1 MHAYIYVFHMLSLS
15 ATATYVTIQRVCV
28 HPTFQMLNRVSV
40 VEDIAD
46 IRMKHSSWV
55 QPF

>member
-1 MHAYIYVFHMLSLS
+1 MHAYIYAFHMLSLF
-15 ATATYVTIQRVCV
+15 ATTTYVTIQRVCV

-46 IRMKHSSWV
+46 IRMKHSS
-55 QPF
+55 